1 MLVGKQQSGNGG
13 VGKADLRKQNA
24 STLLCACVGVISLLL
39 CWDFNFLLS
48 SFWLIGLFVIACR
61 VSCRCEHRYS
71 DGQARQLSRHNDGSQ
86 FGNHSVV
93 LGLIIRTV
101 NGNAH
106 GSVKK
111 IAQIIIIFENI
122 KSKTGFE
129 YYLKRNSLIT
139 PVESHFEDVERV
151 NSHQV
156 SGFKQLQ

>member
-1 MLVGKQQSGNGG
+1 MSQCSRNVGWQAVERKRRCRQSGFEETKRLNSD
-13 VGKADLRKQNA
+13 VFVY
-24 STLLCACVGVISLLL
+24 ACVGVVSLLL

-48 SFWLIGLFVIACR
+48 SLWLIGLFVIACR

-101 NGNAH
+101 NSNAH
-106 GSVKK
+106 GRVKR

-129 YYLKRNSLIT
+129 YYLKRNSLT
-139 PVESHFEDVERV
+139 SSVECA
-151 NSHQV
+151 
-156 SGFKQLQ
+156 